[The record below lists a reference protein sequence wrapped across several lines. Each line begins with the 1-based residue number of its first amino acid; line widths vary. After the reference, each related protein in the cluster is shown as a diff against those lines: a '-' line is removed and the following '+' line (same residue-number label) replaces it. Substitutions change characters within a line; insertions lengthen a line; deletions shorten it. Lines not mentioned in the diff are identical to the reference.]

1 MMTACFVVHRF
12 RPALDFNA
20 SVDADGEQ
28 NYLHASDIAALA
40 SVFARSMRSRPG
52 PHGGDRGAMFQSDL
66 SVELYRWLKDTK
78 GWSDEEVRNPGSKS
92 RIAKIYARVK
102 DHMVAAGMAEQVMA
116 TVETASPGFGGEDSG
131 ALRPATAAGRR
142 RRSRREDGEDELD
155 GVVGAACGGGELRMN
170 STFEDQIVSVCK
182 DAGPDGLRAHEL
194 AERFKHTA
202 KDFGKKLELI
212 IRFPHLYGIKQ
223 TKKQEGKTQVQWI
236 HFTGVDTGTKTSK
249 GDTNG
254 GEKAADVM
262 QRERSALLKKHL
274 DEYGY
279 VVKMWVPRLM
289 RDWLGS
295 SNPSTADSKYCK
307 RLCDAMEK
315 QR

>member
-116 TVETASPGFGGEDSG
+116 TVETATQALEGKTPEHSALRLLPG
-131 ALRPATAAGRR
+131 ALGAF
-142 RRSRREDGEDELD
+142 SSEDGEDELD

-212 IRFPHLYGIKQ
+212 IRFPHLYGVSSRQKSRRARPRSSGSTSQGSIPERRRRRE
-223 TKKQEGKTQVQWI
+223 TPMEGRRLRTSCSANGPRCSRSTW
-236 HFTGVDTGTKTSK
+236 TSTGT
-249 GDTNG
+249 
-254 GEKAADVM
+254 
-262 QRERSALLKKHL
+262 
-274 DEYGY
+274 
-279 VVKMWVPRLM
+279 W
-289 RDWLGS
+289 
-295 SNPSTADSKYCK
+295 
-307 RLCDAMEK
+307 
-315 QR
+315 

>member
-1 MMTACFVVHRF
+1 MTACFVVHRF

-116 TVETASPGFGGEDSG
+116 TVETASQALEGKPPEHSALRLLPGAVG
-131 ALRPATAAGRR
+131 ALSSRTA
-142 RRSRREDGEDELD
+142 
-155 GVVGAACGGGELRMN
+155 RMN
-170 STFEDQIVSVCK
+170 STASSE
-182 DAGPDGLRAHEL
+182 PRA
-194 AERFKHTA
+194 
-202 KDFGKKLELI
+202 
-212 IRFPHLYGIKQ
+212 
-223 TKKQEGKTQVQWI
+223 
-236 HFTGVDTGTKTSK
+236 
-249 GDTNG
+249 
-254 GEKAADVM
+254 AAA
-262 QRERSALLKKHL
+262 SCA
-274 DEYGY
+274 
-279 VVKMWVPRLM
+279 
-289 RDWLGS
+289 
-295 SNPSTADSKYCK
+295 
-307 RLCDAMEK
+307 
-315 QR
+315 

>member
-1 MMTACFVVHRF
+1 MTACFVVHRF

-116 TVETASPGFGGEDSG
+116 TVETATQALEGKALEGKAPEHSALRLLPGAVG
-131 ALRPATAAGRR
+131 ALVG
-142 RRSRREDGEDELD
+142 EDGEDELD

-170 STFEDQIVSVCK
+170 STFEDQIVSICK
-182 DAGPDGLRAHEL
+182 DAGPDGLR
-194 AERFKHTA
+194 
-202 KDFGKKLELI
+202 
-212 IRFPHLYGIKQ
+212 
-223 TKKQEGKTQVQWI
+223 
-236 HFTGVDTGTKTSK
+236 
-249 GDTNG
+249 
-254 GEKAADVM
+254 
-262 QRERSALLKKHL
+262 
-274 DEYGY
+274 
-279 VVKMWVPRLM
+279 
-289 RDWLGS
+289 
-295 SNPSTADSKYCK
+295 
-307 RLCDAMEK
+307 
-315 QR
+315 